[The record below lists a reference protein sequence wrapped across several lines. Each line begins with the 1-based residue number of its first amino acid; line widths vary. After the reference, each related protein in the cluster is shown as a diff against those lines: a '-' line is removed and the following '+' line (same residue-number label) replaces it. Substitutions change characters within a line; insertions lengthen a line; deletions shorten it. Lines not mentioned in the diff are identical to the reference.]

1 MNASAVR
8 PAFGGADVTR
18 KLMRRWNNAKPALLR
33 FVCLGLE
40 LENRIRTSG
49 NEGVPL
55 QQFRLLDSRKTL
67 ERPAPSLLQDVLDLA
82 VGQQIDWSG

>member
-1 MNASAVR
+1 MNASAVK
-8 PAFGGADVTR
+8 PAFGDADVTR
-18 KLMRRWNNAKPALLR
+18 KLMRRWNNAKSALLR

-55 QQFRLLDSRKTL
+55 Q
-67 ERPAPSLLQDVLDLA
+67 
-82 VGQQIDWSG
+82 

>member
-55 QQFRLLDSRKTL
+55 Q
-67 ERPAPSLLQDVLDLA
+67 
-82 VGQQIDWSG
+82 